1 MEVVEVVD
9 KIKVALLVVREVVVV
24 VEPILTLPLV
34 LVQLTKAMLAQP
46 AFNLIEAVVAVA
58 LAPQVMLWTA
68 VLVWSHLFRVHL
80 SIMPAEVV
88 PVAGQVLGLAVLVAV
103 VVEVVAVHLLRLL
116 ELPIPVVEV
125 VVQVV
130 AVAPHM
136 NLHRA
141 AQAGPV

>member
-58 LAPQVMLWTA
+58 LAPQVML
-68 VLVWSHLFRVHL
+68 
-80 SIMPAEVV
+80 
-88 PVAGQVLGLAVLVAV
+88 
-103 VVEVVAVHLLRLL
+103 
-116 ELPIPVVEV
+116 
-125 VVQVV
+125 
-130 AVAPHM
+130 
-136 NLHRA
+136 
-141 AQAGPV
+141 

>member
-58 LAPQVMLWTA
+58 LAPQV
-68 VLVWSHLFRVHL
+68 VF
-80 SIMPAEVV
+80 
-88 PVAGQVLGLAVLVAV
+88 
-103 VVEVVAVHLLRLL
+103 
-116 ELPIPVVEV
+116 
-125 VVQVV
+125 
-130 AVAPHM
+130 
-136 NLHRA
+136 
-141 AQAGPV
+141 